1 MRVVAGFLGL
11 LTMLTPL
18 PGDAMIHPHETAPIR
33 IAVGGI
39 AGFSDL
45 ADPANSA
52 ALRKLGGTMLY
63 IHDYVWTRTSV
74 AKRRAILANFDG
86 PADVEFGLVADAQG
100 WFGSVY
106 REDYQ
111 ALGVRGQRGHVNVLA
126 QNLQS
131 DWRPFVD
138 AARAHGFLSLAP
150 ILAPNQGEYRYAP
163 FQDAQW
169 QPYRDAARYG
179 GGLTIDAPVDLFL
192 SQPDAYRTF
201 VETEIRWARAEH
213 LHTAFILSPG
223 NAALHFEAET
233 IAVAD
238 RLRAAGTLP
247 DEFIVETYEG
257 GRPGYPNSV
266 GNDADPQ
273 SIVGTAQLLAQ
284 HLFAQHLRG
293 QR

>member
-1 MRVVAGFLGL
+1 M
-11 LTMLTPL
+11 T
-18 PGDAMIHPHETAPIR
+18 HPRDIAPIS

-86 PADVEFGLVADAQG
+86 PADVEFGLVTDAKG
-100 WFGSVY
+100 WFDSVY
-106 REDYQ
+106 QDDYL

-126 QNLQS
+126 RNLQS

-138 AARAHGFLSLAP
+138 AARARGFLSLAP
-150 ILAPNQGEYRYAP
+150 ILAPNQGEYRTAP
-163 FQDAQW
+163 FQDLRW

-179 GGLTIDAPVDLFL
+179 GALTIDAPVDLFL
-192 SQPDAYRTF
+192 SQPSAYRIF
-201 VETEIRWARAEH
+201 VETELRWARAEH

-223 NAALHFEAET
+223 NAAWHFEAET

-238 RLRAAGTLP
+238 QLRAAGTLP

-257 GRPGYPNSV
+257 GRQGYPNRV
-266 GNDADPQ
+266 GNDTDPQ
-273 SIVGTAQLLAQ
+273 SITGTARLLA
-284 HLFAQHLRG
+284 LHLRG
-293 QR
+293 QN